1 MYADGID
8 DDDDRRRDD
17 DDDDRAGAVVGGLE
31 LRAPRDAATNPRGPG
46 GSTSRLGLDAL
57 AHAKR
62 REKRARESALSFSL
76 DAEDDAGEA
85 RARRGVEGE
94 SRGQRDG
101 KQFLSLIHI

>member
-17 DDDDRAGAVVGGLE
+17 DDDDRAGALVGGLE

-62 REKRARESALSFSL
+62 REKRARLSRVVL
-76 DAEDDAGEA
+76 
-85 RARRGVEGE
+85 GVE
-94 SRGQRDG
+94 
-101 KQFLSLIHI
+101 

>member
-17 DDDDRAGAVVGGLE
+17 DDDDRAGALVGGLE

-85 RARRGVEGE
+85 RVKIGRAHV
-94 SRGQRDG
+94 
-101 KQFLSLIHI
+101 